1 MISKTFQL
9 YCFSFWRSFPL
20 RNLSFSTFILI
31 VVCLL
36 AQHNTIARPLFDGV
50 FLSEQSLQTD
60 SKALYL
66 DSAII
71 VRFIEINSEFKKQQ
85 QNLISYYR
93 NRSYAFAWIN
103 KDGLNENAGN
113 FINLLKQEKN
123 LLQENL
129 SPENSRLLELF
140 NNLNHKKIN
149 FRKLDTAFLQL
160 ELLLSGNFFNYAQRN
175 LQGADD
181 DKLIS
186 VKWFIERKKVNY
198 EEALNAVLNLKNSEE
213 FSLQPNFRQ
222 YDRLKAQ
229 LEKYAEIKKQNAW
242 PSISEKCLNL
252 KLNNSSVLLK
262 AVKQLLS
269 ITGDLSVVDS
279 SALFNDSL
287 LAAIHKFQK
296 RHGIKLDSSINK
308 TLLDAFKIGPD
319 QRIQQILINME
330 RCRWVASDMQ
340 GDYISVNIP
349 DYKLL
354 VFKESKVEWSCN
366 VIVGKT
372 KEINN
377 TVIFNDQIE
386 VVVFSPYW
394 NIPHSILIK
403 ETLPAIKRNRRYI
416 SLHNLEIV
424 NAQGQRI
431 SPNSIK
437 WSRYSKSFPYSIR
450 QKPGKNNALGL
461 VKFLFPNNYNIYLH
475 DTPDKSLFKE
485 TKRTFSHG
493 CIRVEQPFKLAKYLL
508 RNDTNWNDEKIVT
521 AMNGGNE
528 VYVKLQQQ
536 VPVFITYFTAW
547 VDRNGQI
554 NFRDDIYL
562 HDARMKKI
570 LFTN

>member
-1 MISKTFQL
+1 MAK
-9 YCFSFWRSFPL
+9 
-20 RNLSFSTFILI
+20 
-31 VVCLL
+31 
-36 AQHNTIARPLFDGV
+36 PLFDRV

-60 SKALYL
+60 SKALFL
-66 DSAII
+66 DSAKI

-85 QNLISYYR
+85 QNLISYYK

-113 FINLLKQEKN
+113 FINLLKQEKK

-149 FRKLDTAFLQL
+149 FRKLDTTFLEL

-175 LQGADD
+175 LQGSDG
-181 DKLIS
+181 DKLKS

-198 EEALNAVLNLKNSEE
+198 EEALNAVLNLKNSQE

-222 YDRLKAQ
+222 YNRLKVQ

-242 PSISEKCLNL
+242 PSISPKCLNL
-252 KLNNSSVLLK
+252 KLNDSSVLLK

-269 ITGDLSVVDS
+269 VTGDLSVLDS
-279 SALFNDSL
+279 SAMFNDSL
-287 LAAIHKFQK
+287 LAAILKFQK

-354 VFKESKVEWSCN
+354 VFKDSKVEWSCR
-366 VIVGKT
+366 VIVGQT

-386 VVVFSPYW
+386 FVVFSPYW
-394 NIPHSILIK
+394 NIPPSILIK

-416 SLHNLEIV
+416 STHHLEVI
-424 NAQGQRI
+424 NSQGQKI
-431 SPNSIK
+431 NPNAIK
-437 WSRYSKSFPYSIR
+437 WNRYSKNFPYSIR
-450 QKPGKNNALGL
+450 QRPGEDNALGL

-475 DTPDKSLFKE
+475 DTPNKSLFKE
-485 TKRTFSHG
+485 TSRAFSHG
-493 CIRVEQPFKLAKYLL
+493 CIRVEEPFKLAAYLL
-508 RNDTNWNDEKIVT
+508 KNDTNWTEAKIDS
-521 AMNGGNE
+521 AMHGGE
-528 VYVKLQQQ
+528 EIYVKLSQNM
-536 VPVFITYFTAW
+536 PVFITYFTAW